1 LYKAVI
7 RQRRQDLSSLIDAI
21 VRSRGSWWN
30 GDIVV
35 VVVVVVVA
43 GGVSKSMAMLTPGL
57 IASVGRR

>member
-1 LYKAVI
+1 
-7 RQRRQDLSSLIDAI
+7 LSSLIDAI

-35 VVVVVVVA
+35 VVVVVVA

-57 IASVGRR
+57 IASVGGR